1 MSESERKPNRLIHE
15 TSPYLLQHA
24 FNPVDWYPWG
34 AEALETAK
42 AQNKPILLSIGYAAC
57 HWCHVMAHESFENP
71 DIAGVMNQHFINV
84 KVDREERPDL
94 DALYMEA
101 VQALTGQGGWPM
113 TVFLTPDG
121 APFYAGTYF
130 PPEPRYGMPSFRTVL
145 EAIADLYANRHDE
158 VERQAQA
165 FREHYREQARVGLGP
180 TPLQVNLAPGQA
192 TIAKDVLVSAANKL
206 VAQID
211 RVHGGLGGAP
221 KFPHPM
227 ALEFLLRVES
237 RVRSTK
243 AAETGVATTPLPG
256 VDSKV
261 MERVRLTLAR
271 MAAGGIYDQIGG
283 GFHRYA
289 TDAIWLV
296 PHFEKMLYDNALLA
310 PVYLHAWQLTGEAA
324 YRRIC
329 EEILDYVLREMTG
342 PDGGF
347 FSTQDAD
354 SEGEEGKFYVW
365 TPDELRAVLGEDDAR
380 VAELVWGVTP
390 AGNFEGKNILHVERT
405 PAQAAETLGMDEADV
420 RAAMQR
426 ARTQLYEARSKRVWP
441 GRDDKVLT
449 AWNGWML
456 RAFAEAGRILDRD
469 DYRAAAVKNA
479 DFLLEQM
486 QVNGRLARSWRD
498 GQAKLLA
505 YLDDYAALVNGLLSI
520 YEAAGDARY
529 FPAAR
534 RYADELL
541 GRFWE
546 DAVGAFFDTASD
558 AETLIGRPRE
568 LTDNATPSGTS
579 LAAEALLRLSSF
591 TADDRYRE
599 HAVRVL
605 VPLAPA
611 MAEHPS
617 SFAHLL
623 CALDDLIGP
632 FYEVA
637 LVGEPGSSGLA
648 ALERALSSRFQP
660 RMALAVGTGEQSAVP
675 LLEGRTLLEGHAAA
689 YVCQGFVCQQPVT
702 SPEALLAEV

>member
-1 MSESERKPNRLIHE
+1 MP
-15 TSPYLLQHA
+15 HA
-24 FNPVDWYPWG
+24 
-34 AEALETAK
+34 
-42 AQNKPILLSIGYAAC
+42 IG
-57 HWCHVMAHESFENP
+57 VTDMREESFENP
-71 DIAGVMNQHFINV
+71 ETAAFLNERFVSI

-130 PPEPRYGMPSFRTVL
+130 PPEPRYGMPSFRIVL
-145 EAIADLYANRHDE
+145 EAISDLYANGHDD

-165 FREHYREQARVGLGP
+165 FREHYREQARVGYLTP
-180 TPLQVNLAPGQA
+180 TPSPGGAAEAQGA
-192 TIAKDVLVSAANKL
+192 GGEVVAKDVLLNAANTL
-206 VAQID
+206 VAQFD
-211 RVHGGLGGAP
+211 RVHGGFGRAP

-237 RVRSTK
+237 RVRSAK
-243 AAETGVATTPLPG
+243 PAEQLEGVNSAL
-256 VDSKV
+256 
-261 MERVRLTLAR
+261 MERVRLTLDK
-271 MAAGGIYDQIGG
+271 MAAGGIYDQVGG

-310 PVYLHAWQLTGEAA
+310 PVYLHAWQLTGEAD

-347 FSTQDAD
+347 YSTQDAD

-365 TPDELRAVLGEDDAR
+365 TPDELREVLGEDDAR
-380 VAELVWGVTP
+380 VAELAWGVTL
-390 AGNFEGKNILHVERT
+390 AGNFEGKNILHVEWT
-405 PAQAAETLGMDEADV
+405 PEQAARTLGMDEADV
-420 RAAMQR
+420 RAALQR
-426 ARTQLYEARSKRVWP
+426 ARAKLYEVRGQRVWP

-456 RAFAEAGRILDRD
+456 RAFAEAGRILDRA
-469 DYRAAAVKNA
+469 DYRAAAMKNA
-479 DFLLEQM
+479 DFLLEHA
-486 QVNGRLARSWRD
+486 QVEGRLARSWRN

-505 YLDDYAALVNGLLSI
+505 YLDDYAALVNGLLSV
-520 YEAAGDARY
+520 YEATGDAHY
-529 FPAAR
+529 FTAAR
-534 RYADELL
+534 RYADELFD
-541 GRFWE
+541 RFWD
-546 DAVGAFFDTASD
+546 DATAAFFDTAND
-558 AETLIGRPRE
+558 AAALIGRPRE

-579 LAAEALLRLSSF
+579 LAAEALLRLFAF

-611 MAEHPS
+611 MAEQPS
-617 SFAHLL
+617 AFGHLL

-637 LVGEPGSSGLA
+637 LVGEPGSPRYV
-648 ALERALSSRFQP
+648 ALERALANRFLP
-660 RMALAVGTGEQSAVP
+660 RMALAQGAGEQSASS
-675 LLEGRTLLEGHAAA
+675 AARRPHI
-689 YVCQGFVCQQPVT
+689 GGW
-702 SPEALLAEV
+702 